1 MPKIIKDI
9 EEKIFNGAFELF
21 GEYGYKKV
29 DMKMIAKKI
38 GIAVGT
44 LYNYYPNKEKLFIH
58 VFEKSWGNTF
68 CKLDDVLKKEIDLK
82 KKMKEAIIVLH
93 DEISARKGLG
103 KALFKENIFEKD
115 DLDKVLYTKKVLL
128 DKVENLIKEIKK
140 EEGLK
145 LEDGMERRLAGTIFM
160 IIIEMRNQYPNE
172 KEKNIQYINSLID
185 CTYGK

>member
-29 DMKMIAKKI
+29 DMKMIAKKV

-58 VFEKSWGNTF
+58 VFEKSWAKTF
-68 CKLDDVLKKEIDLK
+68 YKLDNVLTKEINPK
-82 KKMKEAIIVLH
+82 EKMKEGIAVLY

-103 KALFKENIFEKD
+103 KELFKENIFEKED
-115 DLDKVLYTKKVLL
+115 VDKILYTKDVLL
-128 DKVENLIKEIKK
+128 NKVENLIQEIKK
-140 EEGLK
+140 QEGLK

-160 IIIEMRNQYPNE
+160 LIIEMRNQYPNE
-172 KEKNIQYINSLID
+172 KEKNMRYINQLIN
-185 CTYGK
+185 CTYEK